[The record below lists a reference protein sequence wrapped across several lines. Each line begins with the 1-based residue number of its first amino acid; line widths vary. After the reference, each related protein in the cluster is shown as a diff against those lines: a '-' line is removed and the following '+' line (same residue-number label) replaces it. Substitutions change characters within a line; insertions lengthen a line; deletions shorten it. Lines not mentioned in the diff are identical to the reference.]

1 MQKSETVWLRVD
13 VVDRSPV
20 QELNRVAEH
29 LFEHGILCEINELRY
44 CLVVQASR
52 RWAAVL
58 PLQFT
63 VSVREYLSLHELL
76 EEYDADKRYRLVKH
90 IK

>member
-1 MQKSETVWLRVD
+1 MQQNKTVWLRVD

-29 LFEHGILCEINELRY
+29 LFEHGILAEINELRY
-44 CLVVQASR
+44 CLVVQATR
-52 RWAAVL
+52 RWATVL

-63 VSVREYLSLHELL
+63 VSVREYGSLHELL
-76 EEYDADKRYRLVKH
+76 TEYDADKRYRLVKRN
-90 IK
+90 